1 MRDKLKEM
9 GYVIIKDWVK
19 SIEPNFI
26 FDYKK
31 TYSITPEKSIGD
43 SWFEIVRDIHTGKP
57 PYRNFSDG
65 VIDIVSEIYDIKDL
79 FTSVR
84 IQFYEN
90 GAFIEPH
97 TDDNDGNIVAFQIYL
112 NDKTSNG
119 GELVIEGRN
128 GNKKVTY
135 EPSFGD
141 LVILDEKFGKANVHS
156 VTPTYWKRFVMAGYI
171 KERKADNEIS

>member
-9 GYVIIKDWVK
+9 GYVILKDWVK

-31 TYSITPEKSIGD
+31 TYSTTLEKSIGD
-43 SWFEIVRDIHTGKP
+43 SWFESVGDIQTGSP
-57 PYRNFSDG
+57 PYRNFADG
-65 VIDIVSEIYDIKDL
+65 VIDIVSEIYDMKDL
-79 FTSVR
+79 FASSR
-84 IQFYEN
+84 IQFYDN

-97 TDDNDGNIVAFQIYL
+97 TDDNDGNVVAFNIYL
-112 NDKTSNG
+112 NDKTSKG
-119 GELVIEGRN
+119 GELIIEGRN

-141 LVILDEKFGKANVHS
+141 LVILDEKFGNANLHS

-171 KERKADNEIS
+171 RQSEKK